1 MYHELTVW
9 SRGIIMDKEA
19 RDVSS
24 CIAAAARKA
33 GYYTENVSDYIDD
46 PDRTNCLVR
55 RYARFGDK
63 PILDRFVY
71 ENPNPDWVVLIE
83 ETIVKAVN
91 FLRGTRDGEGVL
103 VVNSARDPE
112 YLLKFLPDAMRAKL
126 AKLVVVDGVGLAE
139 QRGDSPWMFV
149 RNLSELAFD
158 RMSTEGAV
166 ERLAI
171 GLGVAAPVIG
181 ALVAA
186 TGTLAIDDVAE
197 VVADRDAMYRGAEQ
211 HRVLELRP
219 SPACRLKSR
228 GGSMSVRGTHV
239 PEHLRL
245 PIAGVTPPPTE
256 KDGQRLFPT
265 GNFRFFRP
273 VYRDK
278 MPPCNNACPTGE
290 QIQKYLDFVKH
301 DRFLDGYLTIL
312 EDNFMPSIT
321 GRVCYHPCETA
332 CNRAEHDEPIGIR
345 SVERFLGDFGL
356 QLAGEPDH
364 RDPAAAERQD
374 RGHRGLRARRPGLCL
389 SPAPPRLRQRD
400 LRGHGASPAGCCAAA
415 YRTGTCPRRSSTP
428 RSPSCSAW
436 AASRSGAG
444 CGPAR
449 PT

>member
-24 CIAAAARKA
+24 CVAAAARQA

-55 RYARFGDK
+55 RYARFGDQ

-83 ETIVKAVN
+83 ETIIKAVN

-112 YLLKFLPDAMRAKL
+112 YLLKFLPGPMRAKL
-126 AKLVVVDGVGLAE
+126 ARLVVVDAVGLAE

-181 ALVAA
+181 ALVAT
-186 TGTLAIDDVAE
+186 TGTLPLDDVAE

-211 HRVLELRP
+211 HQVIELRP
-219 SPACRLKSR
+219 
-228 GGSMSVRGTHV
+228 
-239 PEHLRL
+239 L
-245 PIAGVTPPPTE
+245 P
-256 KDGQRLFPT
+256 Q
-265 GNFRFFRP
+265 
-273 VYRDK
+273 
-278 MPPCNNACPTGE
+278 
-290 QIQKYLDFVKH
+290 
-301 DRFLDGYLTIL
+301 
-312 EDNFMPSIT
+312 
-321 GRVCYHPCETA
+321 
-332 CNRAEHDEPIGIR
+332 
-345 SVERFLGDFGL
+345 
-356 QLAGEPDH
+356 
-364 RDPAAAERQD
+364 AAD
-374 RGHRGLRARRPGLCL
+374 
-389 SPAPPRLRQRD
+389 
-400 LRGHGASPAGCCAAA
+400 
-415 YRTGTCPRRSSTP
+415 
-428 RSPSCSAW
+428 
-436 AASRSGAG
+436 
-444 CGPAR
+444 
-449 PT
+449 